1 MFWMGVI
8 TVFISILSDFIVN
21 TIEGAAESLNIPV
34 AFVSTILLPIVGN
47 AAEHA
52 AAVIF
57 AVKNKMELSIGVAVG
72 SATQI
77 TLLAIPFCITAAW
90 AVNSPLSLDFAPFE
104 TCVFAFSVIGATSI
118 MSDGKSNWLKGLVL
132 CAAYVVLAA
141 AFFFHVDPPGVDG
154 AKWVNKDNLT
164 SAMARPHVV
173 EDL

>member
-1 MFWMGVI
+1 VI
-8 TVFISILSDFIVN
+8 TVFVSILSDYIVD
-21 TIEGAAESLNIPV
+21 TIEGAAVALRIPV

-57 AVKNKMELSIGVAVG
+57 AMKNKMELSIGVAVG

-77 TLLAIPFCITAAW
+77 TLLAIPFCIAAAW
-90 AVNSPLSLDFAPFE
+90 VVGAPLSLDFAPFE

-132 CAAYVVLAA
+132 VAAYAVLAC
-141 AFFFHVDPPGVDG
+141 AFFFHVDPPGING
-154 AKWVNKDNLT
+154 AKWVNKDQLGTQPSGLHTPET
-164 SAMARPHVV
+164 SSG
-173 EDL
+173 L